1 MKSIKSERIDGFI
14 VFYYP
19 CSSHHHQAEIAS
31 ATCNNLNV
39 SSSFE
44 YLLPFFRLNVLTQ
57 KTILD
62 YIRMNISLLV
72 LGICSNILF

>member
-1 MKSIKSERIDGFI
+1 MKSIKSERSDGYI
-14 VFYYP
+14 VFYYRR
-19 CSSHHHQAEIAS
+19 SSHHQAEIAS